1 MFKRIKISIMKSFN
15 QYLLENTPTNSTG
28 ADGFTNDA
36 TASGPVAG
44 YDKRLF
50 PAADD
55 DLSQDYQTPGQ
66 SGMAR
71 WRYSNVYPVQQVTD
85 KGIEDM
91 VDASKEFVKMQDEN
105 TEQRVKK
112 NFSSFMEEA
121 PTNNVG
127 GGQIAGT
134 PEADPGNPPVNRK
147 NKKKYIKLGR
157 GARKWWMPK
166 INGKESGKS

>member
-1 MFKRIKISIMKSFN
+1 
-15 QYLLENTPTNSTG
+15 
-28 ADGFTNDA
+28 
-36 TASGPVAG
+36 
-44 YDKRLF
+44 
-50 PAADD
+50 
-55 DLSQDYQTPGQ
+55 
-66 SGMAR
+66 
-71 WRYSNVYPVQQVTD
+71 
-85 KGIEDM
+85 M

-134 PEADPGNPPVNRK
+134 PEADPGNPPVNRT

-157 GARKWWMPK
+157 GSRKWWMPK
-166 INGKESGKS
+166 TNSKE